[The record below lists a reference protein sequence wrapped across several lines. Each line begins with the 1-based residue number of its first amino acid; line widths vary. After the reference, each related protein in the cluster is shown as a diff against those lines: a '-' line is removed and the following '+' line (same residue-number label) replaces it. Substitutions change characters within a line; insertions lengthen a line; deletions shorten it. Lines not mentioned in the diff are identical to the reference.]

1 MKRKLTWLVLPLLA
15 VFILSSCAV
24 NLFVDFELNRL
35 LQSGTPEERLNTAQ
49 QALSGKNY
57 DAAITL
63 AGSVLNELLDLDL
76 TPEELENLLEEETL
90 QKLIDGL
97 EGEELNEDALAA
109 LAVLVE
115 AVAAKS
121 GKSIVEVAEDLE
133 DLLTELGIEIPG
145 LKNGENEEDLWEII
159 KENLP
164 TIAQKFAKMFDNRVI
179 LKFLTVGYL
188 TLAENGDEPTKKF
201 YAALAAWYDIGF
213 MLNLILDTNDDGNIS
228 DEDFIKNVTAE
239 NLDQLLQETISG
251 LYEDEEDCE
260 EFVWASEKLEEIL
273 GMVDAE
279 IDLPSISE
287 DGLKDKENLKDLFEY
302 LLEGDQT

>member
-1 MKRKLTWLVLPLLA
+1 MKKKLVWFVLPLLA

-24 NLFVDFELNRL
+24 NLFSSFELNRL
-35 LQSGTPEERLNTAQ
+35 LQSGTLEERLNAAQ
-49 QALSGKNY
+49 KALSGKNY
-57 DAAITL
+57 DAAINL
-63 AGSVLNELLDLDL
+63 AGSVLNELLNLSL
-76 TPEELENLLEEETL
+76 TPEELKNLLEEETL
-90 QKLIDGL
+90 EKLIDAL

-115 AVAAKS
+115 AVVVKS

-133 DLLTELGIEIPG
+133 DLLTQLGIEIPG

-164 TIAQKFAKMFDNRVI
+164 TIAQKFAEMFDNRVT

-188 TLAENGDEPTKKF
+188 NLAKSSDEPTNKF
-201 YAALAAWYDIGF
+201 YAAFAAWYDVGF

-228 DEDFIKNVTAE
+228 DENLIKEVTSD
-239 NLDQLLQETISG
+239 NLETLLEQTNSG
-251 LYEDEEDCE
+251 LYNQEDDCA
-260 EFVWASEKLEEIL
+260 EFAWGWEKLEEIL

-287 DGLKDKENLKDLFEY
+287 DGLKDKEKLRDLFEY
-302 LLEGDQT
+302 LLVGDAT